1 MNFKAY
7 WDANRCKA
15 FRSDL
20 VQGQSAVSGNICLSS
35 SFCVLRLE
43 AGLLKDIFTSSN
55 NEVYYFVLIFE
66 LAGVLQRNSSL

>member
-7 WDANRCKA
+7 WDANRGKA

-20 VQGQSAVSGNICLSS
+20 VQGQSAVSGNIRLSS

-43 AGLLKDIFTSSN
+43 AGLLKDTFTSSK

>member
-15 FRSDL
+15 FHSDL
-20 VQGQSAVSGNICLSS
+20 VQGQSVVSGNICLSS
-35 SFCVLRLE
+35 SFCVLWLE
-43 AGLLKDIFTSSN
+43 GGLLKDTFTSSK

-66 LAGVLQRNSSL
+66 LAGVP